1 MSISRDDVEHI
12 AMLARM
18 RLSDE
23 ELNRMTE
30 QLAGILEHIAV
41 LQEADTSDVPP
52 SAATI
57 PPVDHFR
64 EDLTAPS
71 FPTEDLL
78 ANAPEREEGYLRVK
92 AVLE

>member
-1 MSISRDDVEHI
+1 MSISRNDVEHI

-18 RLSDE
+18 RLSDD
-23 ELNRMTE
+23 ELHRMTE
-30 QLAGILEHIAV
+30 QLAAILGHIAV

-57 PPVDHFR
+57 PPIDHFR
-64 EDLTAPS
+64 EDLAAPS
-71 FPTEDLL
+71 FPTDDLL
-78 ANAPEREEGYLRVK
+78 ANAPEHEEGYLRVK